1 MADLDLCLK
10 SQNGYNSNSCFSD
23 SDFSDDDDLGIDI
36 DFDEHEMPYITS
48 PVFPNMPKLKENKNP
63 WRVNAQGVQICDV
76 GVGNDSDFAETK
88 DMGVQVISRGNKDDN
103 TNLKEADD
111 EGNSN
116 NCDLQSNE
124 ENRNSNSE
132 ENGNERRV
140 METDVLDKDHDLI
153 REVHI
158 ENMDQFV
165 NNTLP
170 LQPLYRDAADDESSL
185 EIRDEYSEHDF
196 SETDIDYSEDSS
208 DDDFWQPQ
216 VDRRWVGVSPAKYRL
231 LRKWFYD

>member
-1 MADLDLCLK
+1 MASSCCEGIFRYRRPEVFFCAAYDWWVSCLV
-10 SQNGYNSNSCFSD
+10 SMS
-23 SDFSDDDDLGIDI
+23 
-36 DFDEHEMPYITS
+36 TS
-48 PVFPNMPKLKENKNP
+48 SLSSIIFTKFV
-63 WRVNAQGVQICDV
+63 ISV
-76 GVGNDSDFAETK
+76 GVVMSSLNCRLNPVVEWSSNFDGFLLLLHDSDFAETK

-103 TNLKEADD
+103 ANLNEADD
-111 EGNSN
+111 KGNCN
-116 NCDLQSNE
+116 KCDLQSNE
-124 ENRNSNSE
+124 ENGNSYSE
-132 ENGNERRV
+132 ENGTEGRE
-140 METDVLDKDHDLI
+140 MGTDVLDKDHDLI

-165 NNTLP
+165 NNSLS

-216 VDRRWVGVSPAKYRL
+216 EDRRWVGVSPAKYRL

>member
-1 MADLDLCLK
+1 MADIGLCLE
-10 SQNGYNSNSCFSD
+10 SQNGYDSNSCFSD
-23 SDFSDDDDLGIDI
+23 SDFSDDEDLGIDI
-36 DFDEHEMPYITS
+36 DFNEHEMPYITS
-48 PVFPNMPKLKENKNP
+48 PVFPDMPKLKENKSP

-88 DMGVQVISRGNKDDN
+88 DMGVQVISRGNKDDH
-103 TNLKEADD
+103 TNLNEADD
-111 EGNSN
+111 KGNSN
-116 NCDLQSNE
+116 KCDLQSKE
-124 ENRNSNSE
+124 ETE
-132 ENGNERRV
+132 
-140 METDVLDKDHDLI
+140 VLDKDHDLI

-165 NNTLP
+165 NNSLS

-216 VDRRWVGVSPAKYRL
+216 ENRRWVGVSPAKYRL